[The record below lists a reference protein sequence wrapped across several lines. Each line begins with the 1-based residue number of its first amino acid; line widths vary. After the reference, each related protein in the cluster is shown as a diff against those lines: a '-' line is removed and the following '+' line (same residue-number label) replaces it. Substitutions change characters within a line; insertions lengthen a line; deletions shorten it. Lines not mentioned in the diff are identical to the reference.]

1 MTRPLSL
8 LVSVLMTGF
17 VAKAQSVVYHFT
29 DGSVVTHA
37 ITDVRSS
44 AIEDGTM
51 LLYLW
56 DGTVYT
62 WSQNSLSSY
71 EFTDLPTAMPEG
83 TTGLTPVQV
92 YPNPSS
98 GAVHIGLVAAGSDHV
113 EVTVVDQRGGVV
125 STVYEGHI
133 PVGKHTLVWEGY
145 DGTGRPVAAGT
156 YLVRVVQGPRAA
168 THQVIVQH

>member
-1 MTRPLSL
+1 MTRPLTL
-8 LVSVLMTGF
+8 LMTVLMTGF
-17 VAKAQSVVYHFT
+17 VAKAQLVTYHFT

-44 AIEDGTM
+44 AVEDGSM

-71 EFTDLPTAMPEG
+71 EFTDLSTAVPVEPM
-83 TTGLTPVQV
+83 GLAPVQV
-92 YPNPSS
+92 FPNPSS
-98 GAVHIGLVAAGSDHV
+98 GAVHIGLVADGSDHV
-113 EVTVVDQRGGVV
+113 EVTVVDQRGGLV
-125 STVYEGHI
+125 STVRKGRL
-133 PVGKHTLVWEGY
+133 PVGKHTLVW
-145 DGTGRPVAAGT
+145 DGRDDEGRPVAGGT

-168 THQVIVQH
+168 TRQLIVLH